1 MAACRLSVQKAG
13 LPSADADRLISMLD
27 RYRLPQK
34 LPADIS
40 TDDIL
45 QALRKDK
52 KFHAGAVRFVL
63 LRSLGEAYVSNE
75 VTEADLVNAI
85 EGLR

>member
-1 MAACRLSVQKAG
+1 
-13 LPSADADRLISMLD
+13 LPS
-27 RYRLPQK
+27 
-34 LPADIS
+34 DIS
-40 TDDIL
+40 TDNIL

-63 LRSLGEAYVSNE
+63 LRALGEAFVSSE
-75 VTEADLVNAI
+75 ITEKDIVNAI